1 MSSKGKYSASI
12 RAAFLVFATVALA
25 VLAPSLFADEGEFPT
40 LTLRGDV
47 MFSRG
52 GDRFAFVRDYA
63 TGRVARL
70 WLREGNRAPING
82 IIEATGRVT
91 QDRPTLRLD
100 DVTVKVLG
108 DHGEIEPVETTIDS
122 LETPPGNGRPDF
134 FGTPVTL
141 IARVEDVNRRRTQ
154 VQLFIRDLEGQGRGA
169 TASFP
174 LNDRANLDESLR
186 RGAIV
191 RVKAVPS
198 MDYRMDEN
206 GRYVEVFDLT
216 LNIRGGWDV
225 VVLNRP
231 PWWTPVKIWS
241 AIGLFSFLG
250 AIMIVWIVFLQK
262 AIVAKRRALEAEER
276 AKCVRMNLA
285 ADLHDT
291 IEQQLATAKLYLSGI
306 SGANGMSEQ
315 ARTCVRVVGNVLAQ
329 ADMEVRDMVAFLRGE
344 SSGAA
349 GLSSELRRLAA
360 RVSESGAVRVHV
372 NLAALPEVIASS
384 VQRDVVFIVR
394 EAVTNAI
401 KHGHAR
407 NVAIVSDL
415 DAEGG
420 GTRLCLRALNDGEKF
435 DPRKALGPES
445 GHFGLAGMRERAVRS
460 GMDFSFVDE
469 GRWCGIALGLRL
481 KSVGGAKE
489 RMVEK

>member
-1 MSSKGKYSASI
+1 
-12 RAAFLVFATVALA
+12 
-25 VLAPSLFADEGEFPT
+25 
-40 LTLRGDV
+40 

-70 WLREGNRAPING
+70 WLRPGHRAPING
-82 IIEATGRVT
+82 IVEATGRLS

-100 DVTVKVLG
+100 DVAIKVIG
-108 DHGEIEPVETTIDS
+108 NHDGIEPVETTLAA

-154 VQLFIRDLEGQGRGA
+154 VQLFICDLEGPRRGV

-174 LNDRANLDESLR
+174 LEDGANPDEALR

-191 RVKAVPS
+191 RVRGVPS
-198 MDYRMDEN
+198 MDYRMDEK
-206 GRYVEVFDLT
+206 GQYVEVFDLT

-276 AKCVRMNLA
+276 AKCVRMSLA

-306 SGANGMSEQ
+306 SGVNGMGEQ

-349 GLSSELRRLAA
+349 GLTSELRRLAA

-372 NLAALPEVIASS
+372 NIAALPEVFAANM
-384 VQRDVVFIVR
+384 QRDIVFIVR

-407 NVAIVSDL
+407 NVAIVCDI
-415 DAEGG
+415 DAKGDG
-420 GTRLCLRALNDGEKF
+420 NRFCLRALNDGEKF
-435 DPRKALGPES
+435 DPRQALGPES
-445 GHFGLAGMRERAVRS
+445 GHFGLAGMRERAARS

-481 KSVGGAKE
+481 KSVGGTKE
-489 RMVEK
+489 RTVGK